1 MVKHIAE
8 RINKDLSGEEVV
20 FLVVLN
26 GAFMFAADLLRYINL
41 PVKVSF
47 IKIASYEG
55 MSSTGKVNALIGL
68 QEKLENNVVVVIE
81 DIVDTGLTLKDIL
94 DQLKELN
101 PKSIKTAA
109 LLFKPESY
117 KMDVEPDYIGF
128 RIPSRFVVGYG
139 LDYYGFG
146 RNLSGLYVVQNR

>member
-1 MVKHIAE
+1 MVKHMAE
-8 RINKDLSGEEVV
+8 RINRELAGQEVV

-26 GAFMFAADLLRYINL
+26 GAFMFASDLLRYIKL

-55 MSSTGKVNALIGL
+55 MASTGKVDALIGL
-68 QEKLENNVVVVIE
+68 QERLENNVVVVIE
-81 DIVDTGLTLKDIL
+81 DIVDTGLTLKTIL
-94 DQLKELN
+94 DRLKELN
-101 PKSIKTAA
+101 PKGIKTAA

-146 RNLSGLYVVQNR
+146 RNLSGLYVIQNK